1 VTGGREIM
9 TIVSETA
16 LLATPFTVTTTFP
29 VEAPIGTGTAMLV
42 ALQLVIDVAVVPLNV
57 TALVPCV
64 EPKVVPVIVT
74 TLPIVADVG
83 DTLVMP
89 GVGNT
94 VNDAE
99 LLVCPLTVTMTLP
112 VVAPLGTGTTI
123 VAALQLVG
131 IAVVPLNVTVLV
143 P

>member
-1 VTGGREIM
+1 M